1 MKPLPFSDSKTEF
14 DQGVLMRPS
23 ERKYRRYSLKYP
35 VHLQFSSGNVLSEL
49 DAVSVN
55 VSVGG
60 MLLESSSTIPKDTG
74 LTFVMTLKGGRILR
88 PIELVGKGHVVR
100 VENVGVASGFAI
112 AVQCDSPIAEI
123 DTHLASA

>member
-1 MKPLPFSDSKTEF
+1 
-14 DQGVLMRPS
+14 MRPN

-35 VHLQFSSGNVLSEL
+35 VHVQFSSGNILSEV

-60 MLLESSSTIPKDTG
+60 MLLGTASTIPENTG
-74 LTFVMTLKGGRILR
+74 LTFVMRLEGGQILR

-100 VENVGVASGFAI
+100 VENVGVSPGFNI

-123 DTHLASA
+123 DTYLATA